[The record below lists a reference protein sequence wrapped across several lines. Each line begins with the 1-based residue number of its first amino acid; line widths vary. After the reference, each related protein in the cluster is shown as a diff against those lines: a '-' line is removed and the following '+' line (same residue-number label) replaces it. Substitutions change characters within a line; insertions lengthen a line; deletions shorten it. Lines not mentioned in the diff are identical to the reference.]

1 MKLLQYMK
9 NTFQMF
15 RYRYCSKKAAKY
27 IRTPPKKTKFC
38 QGEINMNETTK
49 PIIREM
55 MSESGRRIILVNEP
69 SPEIMAKCL
78 KRIID
83 KKLLEAAKEK
93 AGVK

>member
-1 MKLLQYMK
+1 MLGRHNAIFSVTHYLSRNQDRQDRKVKIIMDK
-9 NTFQMF
+9 NYPT
-15 RYRYCSKKAAKY
+15 S
-27 IRTPPKKTKFC
+27 
-38 QGEINMNETTK
+38 
-49 PIIREM
+49 EM

>member
-1 MKLLQYMK
+1 MMSIFSITHYLSRNQDRKEKIMDK
-9 NTFQMF
+9 NYPT
-15 RYRYCSKKAAKY
+15 
-27 IRTPPKKTKFC
+27 
-38 QGEINMNETTK
+38 
-49 PIIREM
+49 REM

-69 SPEIMAKCL
+69 SPELMAKCL

>member
-1 MKLLQYMK
+1 
-9 NTFQMF
+9 
-15 RYRYCSKKAAKY
+15 
-27 IRTPPKKTKFC
+27 
-38 QGEINMNETTK
+38 MNETTK
-49 PIIREM
+49 TITREM

>member
-1 MKLLQYMK
+1 MSSSPTVSLSSFLLGRHNAIFSIAHYLSRNQDRKEKIMDK
-9 NTFQMF
+9 N
-15 RYRYCSKKAAKY
+15 Y
-27 IRTPPKKTKFC
+27 P
-38 QGEINMNETTK
+38 
-49 PIIREM
+49 IREM

>member
-1 MKLLQYMK
+1 MSSSPTVSLSSFLLGRHNAIFSVTHYLSRNQDRQDRKEKIMDK
-9 NTFQMF
+9 NYPT
-15 RYRYCSKKAAKY
+15 
-27 IRTPPKKTKFC
+27 
-38 QGEINMNETTK
+38 
-49 PIIREM
+49 REM

>member
-1 MKLLQYMK
+1 MLGRHNAIFSVTHYLSRNQDRQDRKEKIMDK
-9 NTFQMF
+9 NYPT
-15 RYRYCSKKAAKY
+15 
-27 IRTPPKKTKFC
+27 
-38 QGEINMNETTK
+38 
-49 PIIREM
+49 REM

>member
-1 MKLLQYMK
+1 
-9 NTFQMF
+9 
-15 RYRYCSKKAAKY
+15 
-27 IRTPPKKTKFC
+27 
-38 QGEINMNETTK
+38 MNETTK

-69 SPEIMAKCL
+69 SPEIMTKCL

>member
-1 MKLLQYMK
+1 MDK
-9 NTFQMF
+9 NYPT
-15 RYRYCSKKAAKY
+15 RK
-27 IRTPPKKTKFC
+27 
-38 QGEINMNETTK
+38 
-49 PIIREM
+49 M